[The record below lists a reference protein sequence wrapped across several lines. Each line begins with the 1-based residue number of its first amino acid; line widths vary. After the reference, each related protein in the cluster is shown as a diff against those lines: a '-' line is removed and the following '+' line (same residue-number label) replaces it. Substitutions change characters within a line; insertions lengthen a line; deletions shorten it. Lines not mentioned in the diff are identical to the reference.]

1 MNVKSLSVIY
11 EDNHLLVV
19 NKPAGTLVQGDATG
33 DRPLVEMGKDYISKK
48 YGKPGAV
55 FLGVV
60 HRLDRPVSGVVVFA
74 RTSKSLERM
83 NALFRNKET
92 KKTYWAIVSNPP
104 PKQADTLVHWLVKD
118 EKKNKTTAYKRDTPE
133 GQPSMFFWFLCFGIK
148 RSSFPGT
155 WTFAQ

>member
-74 RTSKSLERM
+74 RTAKSLERM
-83 NALFRNKET
+83 DALFRKKET
-92 KKTYWAIVSNPP
+92 KKTYCAVVPSPP
-104 PKQADTLVHWLVKD
+104 PKQADTLGDWLVKAMKRKK
-118 EKKNKTTAYKRDTPE
+118 KKNST
-133 GQPSMFFWFLCFGIK
+133 
-148 RSSFPGT
+148 
-155 WTFAQ
+155 